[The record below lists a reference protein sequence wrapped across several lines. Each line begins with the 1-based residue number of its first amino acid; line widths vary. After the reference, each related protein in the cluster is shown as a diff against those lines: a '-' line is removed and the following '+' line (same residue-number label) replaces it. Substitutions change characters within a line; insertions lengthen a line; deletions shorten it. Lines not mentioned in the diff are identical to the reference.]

1 MSTSRWIAT
10 ALFATAATAAAA
22 ASAAPAAAAP
32 LTTTVYTGSADGF
45 YVTSTLVAGE
55 KDAILIDGQ
64 FDLADAH
71 RLVATILESK
81 KRLTTIY
88 VTHFHPDHYFGLAV
102 VMQAFPKAT
111 LVALPAAVAEIK
123 ASYKAKLG
131 YWGPIYGA
139 NLTTK
144 PPIPTALKGAS
155 LTLEGQTLEI
165 HAARGDAE
173 HNSYVWIPS
182 TKTVIAGDIVYHG
195 VHPWTAESDAAARA
209 GWRASLDELAKL
221 GPTTVVPG
229 HREPRTKDDASGIA
243 QTRAYLAAFDAAVA
257 GTASSAE
264 AQKKVKAAFPDLQLD
279 LILQIGADAAFAPKP
294 AAKPAK

>member
-1 MSTSRWIAT
+1 MSTSRWITA
-10 ALFATAATAAAA
+10 ALFATAIATT
-22 ASAAPAAAAP
+22 AAPAAAAP

-45 YVTSTLVAGE
+45 YVTSTLVAGAT
-55 KDAILIDGQ
+55 DAILIDGQ

-111 LVALPAAVAEIK
+111 LVALPATVAEIK
-123 ASYKAKLG
+123 ASYRAKLG

-139 NLTTK
+139 NLTTR
-144 PPIPTALKGAS
+144 PPIPTALKGAR
-155 LTLEGQTLEI
+155 LTLDGQALEI

-182 TKTVIAGDIVYHG
+182 TKTAIAGDLVYHG

-209 GWRASLDELAKL
+209 SWRAALDELAAL

-229 HREPRTKDDASGIA
+229 HRAPHTKDDASSIT
-243 QTRAYLAAFDAAVA
+243 QTRAYLVAFDGAVA

-264 AQKKVKAAFPDLQLD
+264 AQKKVKAAFPDLALD
-279 LILQIGADAAFAPKP
+279 LILQLGADAAFAAKAP
-294 AAKPAK
+294 AAPAR